1 MLSGSSTY
9 RFAIRANDID
19 SAGHINNSVYFEA
32 FEAGRWDWAS
42 KYLPNI
48 GHSITAVVSSI
59 TVDYLKPIIPRPN
72 EYVDIITNIHLCE
85 YFSIY
90 FNQQMTIDE
99 KNIATAKVR
108 VVPFDIKSSRIIS
121 VKSLL

>member
-1 MLSGSSTY
+1 VLSGSSTY

-32 FEAGRWDWAS
+32 FEAGRWDWAN
-42 KYLPNI
+42 KYLPDI

-59 TVDYLKPIIPRPN
+59 TVDYLKPIVSRPN
-72 EYVDIITNIHLCE
+72 EYVDIRTNIHLCQH
-85 YFSIY
+85 FSIY
-90 FNQQMTIDE
+90 FIQKMIIDE

-108 VVPFDIKSSRIIS
+108 VVPFDIENNKIGRAH
-121 VKSLL
+121 V